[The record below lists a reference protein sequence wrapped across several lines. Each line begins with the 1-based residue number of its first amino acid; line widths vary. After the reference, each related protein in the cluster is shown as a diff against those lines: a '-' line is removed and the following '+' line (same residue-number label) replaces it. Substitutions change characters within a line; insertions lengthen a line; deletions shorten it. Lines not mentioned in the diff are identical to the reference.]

1 MHKIVRLFRRRH
13 EKGHRQETL
22 ENIARET
29 ARQGQFM
36 QDIPAL
42 MKASEGKIGL
52 RSNYSSLLTDSC
64 SMKTIQV
71 LPK

>member
-1 MHKIVRLFRRRH
+1 MQKIVRLFRGRH
-13 EKGHRQETL
+13 EKGDRQATV

-36 QDIPAL
+36 QDIPAW
-42 MKASEGKIGL
+42 MKASEGKICM

>member
-1 MHKIVRLFRRRH
+1 
-13 EKGHRQETL
+13 
-22 ENIARET
+22 
-29 ARQGQFM
+29 M

-52 RSNYSSLLTDSC
+52 RSNYSSLLTDYC